1 MQMLSCFDVGK
12 KAMGF
17 EQWRI
22 YQVVHSSLS
31 MLERYAAA

>member
-1 MQMLSCFDVGK
+1 MQMLSCFDAGK
-12 KAMGF
+12 KATGF

-22 YQVVHSSLS
+22 YGVVHSSLS